1 MSLPKK
7 IEDLIFTKSNETI
20 NPKTYKSVLEKYARS
35 KEICDALSL
44 EETTEIISYITKR
57 DKKKLPTGSDF
68 YGSSAIAKESKTCIL
83 LHKGDG
89 ICTMVIDKNRDGR
102 WTVTMEYIYDL
113 KNSRFDFKVGFSEKH
128 IKPF

>member
-57 DKKKLPTGSDF
+57 DKKNIGDLSRHDTKL
-68 YGSSAIAKESKTCIL
+68 EL
-83 LHKGDG
+83 LQQLE
-89 ICTMVIDKNRDGR
+89 KNQ
-102 WTVTMEYIYDL
+102 TIYDL
-113 KNSRFDFKVGFSEKH
+113 YFTLKQDTIQIR
-128 IKPF
+128 